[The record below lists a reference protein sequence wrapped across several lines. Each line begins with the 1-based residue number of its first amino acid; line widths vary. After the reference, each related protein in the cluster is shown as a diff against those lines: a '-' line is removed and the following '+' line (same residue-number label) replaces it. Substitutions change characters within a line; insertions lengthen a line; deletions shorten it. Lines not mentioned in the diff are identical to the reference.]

1 MFSNSLRLG
10 LRAEPALD
18 FGRARLYIT
27 AMSSEAAS
35 ESDTGPTGV
44 TLRLG
49 ARKKDAGHRAALAR
63 VKDWTRARF
72 RLSDDDVVMV
82 AEVEC
87 ALPGCPPLETVLAFW
102 TDDGQRRHY
111 KFFKPVEQVVEDDL
125 PPSWMKN
132 ALIVPEG
139 MGCDCC

>member
-1 MFSNSLRLG
+1 MELKPPGDAKTPRL
-10 LRAEPALD
+10 ALK
-18 FGRARLYIT
+18 
-27 AMSSEAAS
+27 
-35 ESDTGPTGV
+35 
-44 TLRLG
+44 LG
-49 ARKKDAGHRAALAR
+49 ARSKGPAHREALAR
-63 VKDWTRARF
+63 VKEWTRERF
-72 RLSDDDVVMV
+72 RLAEDDVVMV

-111 KFFKPVEQVVEDDL
+111 KIFKPVEQVVADDL
-125 PPSWMKN
+125 PPYWMKN